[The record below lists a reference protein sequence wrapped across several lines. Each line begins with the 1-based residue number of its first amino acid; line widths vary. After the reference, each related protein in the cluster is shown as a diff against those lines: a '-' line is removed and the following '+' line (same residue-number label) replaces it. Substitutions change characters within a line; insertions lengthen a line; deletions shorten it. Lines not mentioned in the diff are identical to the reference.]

1 MFIPCQ
7 RGYRLPDSE
16 VSKDETPLLEE
27 SPTLIWCNP
36 NAAYYEAMVY
46 QSGILKFWLHRGC
59 NLFLFNYAGYGRSSG
74 KPSPSRVSQ
83 DGEAV
88 VRFLKGRGVN
98 NMGIY
103 GRSIGGVAACYV
115 ARRFPEAGSPDLLF
129 KVHRGLF
136 SALPF
141 ENLTALREDWVSL
154 EPWPLRAAQIRV
166 LQNGHTRMRLES
178 SSFKTLQGL
187 DYDTYMLWVEIDGKW
202 MRGYS
207 ILPVQDLSYVDSI
220 PLNLKVYG
228 YFESPFTQRLWCER
242 RDREHIRILGSHFL
256 REAAGSCQKFSI
268 ESGKHL
274 QQLLRSHFDLELS
287 LAECEGLHRLG
298 EAEPGEEKWRCLL
311 ELRQRDADR
320 FKRFHFPDQMIL
332 DPAALRTEVA
342 LKERIN
348 VDDTTLKAFEE
359 AWRFFDVLFS
369 LREGEE
375 DYLLTRA
382 DAC

>member
-1 MFIPCQ
+1 MAAMALPPSYQ
-7 RGYRLPDSE
+7 RVHDVKLSKSQVKRLR
-16 VSKDETPLLEE
+16 KRCLLDECEE
-27 SPTLIWCNP
+27 
-36 NAAYYEAMVY
+36 AA
-46 QSGILKFWLHRGC
+46 G
-59 NLFLFNYAGYGRSSG
+59 
-74 KPSPSRVSQ
+74 
-83 DGEAV
+83 
-88 VRFLKGRGVN
+88 
-98 NMGIY
+98 
-103 GRSIGGVAACYV
+103 
-115 ARRFPEAGSPDLLF
+115 PDLLF

-154 EPWPLRAAQIRV
+154 DIADIIDKMCGPDGSSRRGGYCFELNKLLAVFLLHLGFQVQPFAARVWLDDGETPRLPTPPLHTHMCLLVNAGTTGPPYLCDVAFGKVGLFEPISLEKLNQGV

-320 FKRFHFPDQMIL
+320 FKRFHFPVAVAAGVVIL
-332 DPAALRTEVA
+332 VVMWR
-342 LKERIN
+342 
-348 VDDTTLKAFEE
+348 AFQ
-359 AWRFFDVLFS
+359 R
-369 LREGEE
+369 R
-375 DYLLTRA
+375 
-382 DAC
+382 